1 MKLNKLV
8 LALPALFAVSLPAY
22 SVEVP
27 PEAFPSKVATPDV
40 NAILNDSANTDGW
53 PIASDKWANKNTS
66 IITGNQYIH
75 GKTFTRTWFPS
86 SGIQSLDVSNNSY
99 SLNNAIDSLQVTVNS
114 GSVVIGSTVKGGIV
128 DPNNGKVYNGILL
141 MTGST
146 TAYDTVLEDRGQL
159 TLSNSSK
166 GYNTLVNAG
175 GQLTLGSSSY
185 AQANYINGGFMQMS
199 VMSNVVAEDTIVI
212 NGGQQIIYGGTSIN
226 AHIGNGSYQ
235 LASGLSI
242 DTTLYNGAFQ
252 RVYAGAGGD
261 SVSDRNTTIYGGA
274 RQQLQVGISEGAH
287 VYGVQVI
294 SAVDGDWRNGQWESD
309 ADLKLRGSNQVSKDA
324 VIYAGGTQRIHTG
337 SAENAQVYGLQI
349 VSGKKGGWV
358 GEEWVETDGWV
369 GRDQIAKNATIFT
382 GGEQRVG
389 YYADAIGTVV
399 DGGSQVAAELGHLQ
413 DTTVQN
419 GGSSYI
425 AYGAYSTGSLDV
437 VDGSLT
443 MQGGDAHAWTNASLG
458 GKGAWARNVDLQSAN
473 STLYIEHNANTS
485 ESTATVETLKMNDG
499 SVVFGRQDGSDAG
512 KYSRLDLISLS
523 GNGTFVMNT
532 NINGGQGD
540 FLSISD
546 PLDVNS
552 RFNVKV
558 MDSGVELKRS
568 VAGVDPHHLIYANS
582 STAEHFTLLN
592 GSVDLGAY
600 KYYLVQGD
608 DTDTDNW
615 YLSPTA
621 APVEPT
627 DPTDPGTPGDNGG
640 GSVTPNP
647 TPELSESAKS
657 VIAMANVTPTIW
669 DGELSTLRT
678 RLGDL
683 RDNRSAQNGTWGKYI
698 TSRYRVS
705 TDNVGYKQDMNG
717 VMLGG
722 DRAIE
727 LEGSRLLIGGLFSY
741 THSKL
746 DSRSGDGKVDS
757 YGLGVYTTWMH
768 DSGYYVDGVLKA
780 NRFKTENN
788 ANFNGGKTSGS
799 DNTNGF
805 GASVEV
811 GKHIKL
817 DSYFIEPYIM
827 GSAFRGGK
835 TSYELD
841 SGMKAKAD
849 SAQSLKT
856 EVGTTIGH
864 AFVLDSGALLK
875 PYVRLAVSHE
885 FQKNNDVIINDTE
898 RFSND
903 MSGTVGKY
911 GVGLTAQ
918 LDNQWS
924 TYGEINYSNG
934 SHIETPYSG
943 HLGIRYSF

>member
-1 MKLNKLV
+1 MKYKHTSLFIALFPLVISSYANADMVIGDGGGANSISLGIQYGGLISQDTFIVNNNGAVLAGGWSDDFSQEMPIERWAWAVVNNTVVNKGGAIYVEGGVVNNTLIDGGRMLV
-8 LALPALFAVSLPAY
+8 LGATGGNAANLQYFRQGELSVANDTIIKNGGLQYVYNQGTANNSQVSDGGRQYVY
-22 SVEVP
+22 SDG
-27 PEAFPSKVATPDV
+27 VANNTIVKNSGLQYVFDKGIANNSQVSDEGRQNVYSDGIANNTIV
-40 NAILNDSANTDGW
+40 NSGGL
-53 PIASDKWANKNTS
+53 
-66 IITGNQYIH
+66 QYVYY
-75 GKTFTRTWFPS
+75 
-86 SGIQSLDVSNNSY
+86 SGESNNSIINEGGKQY
-99 SLNNAIDSLQVTVNS
+99 VYNTDKVSGTV
-114 GSVVIGSTVKGGIV
+114 VKKGGEQYV
-128 DPNNGKVYNGILL
+128 YFSASLPNNIGLVK
-141 MTGST
+141 
-146 TAYDTVLEDRGQL
+146 
-159 TLSNSSK
+159 
-166 GYNTLVNAG
+166 NTLVEAG
-175 GQLTLGSSSY
+175 GFQSITG
-185 AQANYINGGFMQMS
+185 
-199 VMSNVVAEDTIVI
+199 VNVSALDTM
-212 NGGQQIIYGGTSIN
+212 
-226 AHIGNGSYQ
+226 
-235 LASGLSI
+235 
-242 DTTLYNGAFQ
+242 LY
-252 RVYAGAGGD
+252 
-261 SVSDRNTTIYGGA
+261 
-274 RQQLQVGISEGAH
+274 
-287 VYGVQVI
+287 
-294 SAVDGDWRNGQWESD
+294 
-309 ADLKLRGSNQVSKDA
+309 
-324 VIYAGGTQRIHTG
+324 
-337 SAENAQVYGLQI
+337 
-349 VSGKKGGWV
+349 
-358 GEEWVETDGWV
+358 
-369 GRDQIAKNATIFT
+369 
-382 GGEQRVG
+382 GEQRVFSDG
-389 YYADAIGTVV
+389 SSVNTTVG
-399 DGGSQVAAELGHLQ
+399 DGGLIWAYAKGNVLNANILSGGNVYIDALNDA
-413 DTTVQN
+413 TTGNPLAPAYANNTILN
-419 GGSSYI
+419 GGALSVRGLDALAENSLVNSGELFVYNGGIIMDTRVAGNSSVI
-425 AYGAYSTGSLDV
+425 HIDSDSFSKGRLDLSNGAAVYLGASDTSGAKIEHLTLNDASVIFGSR
-437 VDGSLT
+437 DGS
-443 MQGGDAHAWTNASLG
+443 
-458 GKGAWARNVDLQSAN
+458 
-473 STLYIEHNANTS
+473 E
-485 ESTATVETLKMNDG
+485 
-499 SVVFGRQDGSDAG
+499 AG
-512 KYSRLDLISLS
+512 QYNRLELISLS

-568 VAGVDPHHLIYANS
+568 IAGVDPYHLIYANS
-582 STAEHFTLLN
+582 SNAEHFTLLN

-621 APVEPT
+621 APVEP
-627 DPTDPGTPGDNGG
+627 GDNGG
-640 GSVTPNP
+640 GTVTPNP
-647 TPELSESAKS
+647 RPELSDGAKAAIS
-657 VIAMANVTPTIW
+657 MANVTPTIW

-683 RDNRSAQNGTWGKYI
+683 RDDRSAQNGTWGKYI

-705 TDNVGYKQDMNG
+705 TDNVGYRQDMNG

-722 DRAIE
+722 DHAIE
-727 LEGSRLLIGGLFSY
+727 LQGSRLLIGGLFSY

-768 DSGYYVDGVLKA
+768 DTGYYVDGVLKA
-780 NRFKTENN
+780 NHFKTENN
-788 ANFNGGKTSGS
+788 ANFNDGKTNGK

-817 DSYFIEPYIM
+817 DRYFVEPYIM

-835 TSYELD
+835 TDYSLD
-841 SGMKAKAD
+841 SGMKVKAD

-856 EVGTTIGH
+856 EVGTTFGH
-864 AFVLDSGALLK
+864 AFVLDGGAVLK
-875 PYVRLAVSHE
+875 PYLRLAVSHE

>member
-1 MKLNKLV
+1 MKYKHTSLFIALFPLVISSYANADMVIGDGGGANSISLGIQYGGLISQDTFIVNNNGAVLAGGWSDDFSQEMPIERWAWAVVNNTVVNKGGAIYVEGGVVNNTLIDGGRMLV
-8 LALPALFAVSLPAY
+8 LGATGGNAANLQYFRQGEL
-22 SVEVP
+22 SV
-27 PEAFPSKVATPDV
+27 A
-40 NAILNDSANTDGW
+40 NDT
-53 PIASDKWANKNTS
+53 IIKN
-66 IITGNQYIH
+66 GGLQYVYNQ
-75 GKTFTRTWFPS
+75 GTA
-86 SGIQSLDVSNNSY
+86 NNSQVSDQGRQNVY
-99 SLNNAIDSLQVTVNS
+99 YDGVANNTIVNS
-114 GSVVIGSTVKGGIV
+114 GGLQYIYYNGESNNTIINEGGKQYVYSTDKVSGTVVKKGGEQYV
-128 DPNNGKVYNGILL
+128 YFPASLPNNVGLVK
-141 MTGST
+141 
-146 TAYDTVLEDRGQL
+146 
-159 TLSNSSK
+159 
-166 GYNTLVNAG
+166 NTLVEAG
-175 GQLTLGSSSY
+175 GFQSITG
-185 AQANYINGGFMQMS
+185 
-199 VMSNVVAEDTIVI
+199 VNVSALDTM
-212 NGGQQIIYGGTSIN
+212 
-226 AHIGNGSYQ
+226 
-235 LASGLSI
+235 
-242 DTTLYNGAFQ
+242 LY
-252 RVYAGAGGD
+252 
-261 SVSDRNTTIYGGA
+261 
-274 RQQLQVGISEGAH
+274 
-287 VYGVQVI
+287 
-294 SAVDGDWRNGQWESD
+294 
-309 ADLKLRGSNQVSKDA
+309 
-324 VIYAGGTQRIHTG
+324 
-337 SAENAQVYGLQI
+337 
-349 VSGKKGGWV
+349 
-358 GEEWVETDGWV
+358 
-369 GRDQIAKNATIFT
+369 
-382 GGEQRVG
+382 GEQRVFSDG
-389 YYADAIGTVV
+389 SSVNTTVG
-399 DGGSQVAAELGHLQ
+399 DGGLIWAYAKGNVLNANILSGGNVYIDALNDA
-413 DTTVQN
+413 TTGNPLAPAYANNTILN
-419 GGSSYI
+419 GGALSVRGLDALAENSLVNSGELFVHNGGIIMDTRVAGNSSVI
-425 AYGAYSTGSLDV
+425 HIDSDSFSKGRLDLSSGATVYLG
-437 VDGSLT
+437 
-443 MQGGDAHAWTNASLG
+443 ASDTS
-458 GKGAWARNVDLQSAN
+458 GAK
-473 STLYIEHNANTS
+473 IEHL
-485 ESTATVETLKMNDG
+485 TLNDASVIFG
-499 SVVFGRQDGSDAG
+499 SRDGSDAG
-512 KYSRLDLISLS
+512 QYNRLELISLS

-568 VAGVDPHHLIYANS
+568 VAGVDPYHLIYANS
-582 STAEHFTLLN
+582 SNAEHFTLLN

-621 APVEPT
+621 APVEP
-627 DPTDPGTPGDNGG
+627 GDNGG
-640 GSVTPNP
+640 GTVTPNP
-647 TPELSESAKS
+647 RPELSDGAKAAIS
-657 VIAMANVTPTIW
+657 MANVTPTIW

-683 RDNRSAQNGTWGKYI
+683 RDDRSAQNGTWGKYI

-705 TDNVGYKQDMNG
+705 TDNVGYRQDMNG

-727 LEGSRLLIGGLFSY
+727 LQGSRLLIGGLFSY

-817 DSYFIEPYIM
+817 DSYFVEPYIM

-856 EVGTTIGH
+856 EVGTTFGH
-864 AFVLDSGALLK
+864 AFVLDGGAVLK
-875 PYVRLAVSHE
+875 PYLRLAVSHE

>member
-1 MKLNKLV
+1 MKYKYSPLF
-8 LALPALFAVSLPAY
+8 LALFPLVISSYVNADTVIGDGGGTTGVSLGTQYGGLISQDRFIVNNNGRVTAGGWSDDFSQEMPIERWGWAVVNNTVVNKGGDIY
-22 SVEVP
+22 VQGGVANHSLIDGGRMLVFGATGGNAANLQYFKQGELSVANDTIVKNSGLQYVFDKGT
-27 PEAFPSKVATPDV
+27 ANNTQVSDQGRQNVYYDGVA
-40 NAILNDSANTDGW
+40 NNT
-53 PIASDKWANKNTS
+53 I
-66 IITGNQYIH
+66 
-75 GKTFTRTWFPS
+75 
-86 SGIQSLDVSNNSY
+86 
-99 SLNNAIDSLQVTVNS
+99 VNS
-114 GSVVIGSTVKGGIV
+114 GGLQYIYYNGESNNTIINEGGKQYVYSTDKVSGTVVKKGGEQYV
-128 DPNNGKVYNGILL
+128 YFPASLPNNVGLVK
-141 MTGST
+141 
-146 TAYDTVLEDRGQL
+146 
-159 TLSNSSK
+159 
-166 GYNTLVNAG
+166 NTLVEAG
-175 GQLTLGSSSY
+175 GFQSITG
-185 AQANYINGGFMQMS
+185 
-199 VMSNVVAEDTIVI
+199 VNVSALDTM
-212 NGGQQIIYGGTSIN
+212 
-226 AHIGNGSYQ
+226 
-235 LASGLSI
+235 
-242 DTTLYNGAFQ
+242 LY
-252 RVYAGAGGD
+252 
-261 SVSDRNTTIYGGA
+261 
-274 RQQLQVGISEGAH
+274 
-287 VYGVQVI
+287 
-294 SAVDGDWRNGQWESD
+294 
-309 ADLKLRGSNQVSKDA
+309 
-324 VIYAGGTQRIHTG
+324 
-337 SAENAQVYGLQI
+337 
-349 VSGKKGGWV
+349 
-358 GEEWVETDGWV
+358 
-369 GRDQIAKNATIFT
+369 
-382 GGEQRVG
+382 GEQRVFSDG
-389 YYADAIGTVV
+389 SSVNTTVG
-399 DGGSQVAAELGHLQ
+399 DGGLIWAYAKGNVLNANILSGGNVYIDALNDA
-413 DTTVQN
+413 TTGNPLAPAYANNTILN
-419 GGSSYI
+419 GGALSVRGLDALAENSLVNSGELFVHNGGIIMDTRVAGNSSVI
-425 AYGAYSTGSLDV
+425 HIDSDSFSKGRLDLSSGATVYLG
-437 VDGSLT
+437 
-443 MQGGDAHAWTNASLG
+443 ASDTS
-458 GKGAWARNVDLQSAN
+458 GAK
-473 STLYIEHNANTS
+473 IEHL
-485 ESTATVETLKMNDG
+485 TLNDASVIFG
-499 SVVFGRQDGSDAG
+499 SRDGSDAG
-512 KYSRLDLISLS
+512 KYNRLELISLS

-568 VAGVDPHHLIYANS
+568 VAGVDPYHLIYANS
-582 STAEHFTLLN
+582 SNAEHFTLLN

-627 DPTDPGTPGDNGG
+627 DPTEPGTPGDNGG

-727 LEGSRLLIGGLFSY
+727 LQGSRLLIGGLFSY

-817 DSYFIEPYIM
+817 DSYFVEPYIM

-864 AFVLDSGALLK
+864 TFVLDSGALLK

-911 GVGLTAQ
+911 GIGLTAQ